1 MSRASRFW
9 TAMVVLIGVLAFVQV
24 RSIRLETQTFDEGF
38 DLAAGYSYWKTG
50 DFRINR
56 EHPPLGKLINA
67 LPLLV
72 LNPSLPLDHPSW
84 AQEDNVVFGEQFL
97 YFNRV
102 PADTLL
108 FAGRMMSILTTLI
121 AAFCFALWMRRRFG
135 DTAALIGLTF
145 LCFDP
150 NLIAH
155 GRYVTSD
162 IFVAVFFFFASV
174 TWVRYLEA
182 PSWKMLILA
191 GALTGCALTSKVS
204 ALYLLPVFFV
214 LYLLRPGRFSF
225 WHMVGSM
232 AGLVGTAVLVV
243 IAVYAP
249 EVDRLAPATHRY
261 LRGHRQTRMIHEV
274 IERKS
279 PLSEVLVFAGRKL
292 KVQNHSF
299 LVACNMV
306 AVHNATGH
314 PAYVLGKV
322 TQHGAWYYFPVAF
335 AVKTP
340 TAVLLALLGLLAV
353 GVRRRR
359 PPILWIALVM
369 IPAGYF
375 AFSMAGNINIG
386 LRHILPVYLFLYAM
400 LGAVMAS
407 WRKWVVG
414 ALLVLLMAES
424 LAIHP
429 HYLAFF
435 NWVSGGPGNGPR
447 YLVDSNIDWGQDVV
461 KLRDWMAEQK
471 IPRVYLHYFGRTDL
485 TTYGLPFD
493 WLPRSADGK
502 EWDDVDGYAAVSVTP
517 LMGVYTPWEELRR
530 VRERPLV
537 AKVGYS
543 IYVFDMRKARG
554 STERTK

>member
-1 MSRASRFW
+1 MSRFGRFW
-9 TAMVVLIGVLAFVQV
+9 PVTVLLIALMGFVQV
-24 RSIRLETQTFDEGF
+24 RSARLETQTFDEGF

-102 PADTLL
+102 PADTML
-108 FAGRMMSILTTLI
+108 FAGRLMSVLTTLI
-121 AAFCFALWMRRRFG
+121 AALCFALWMRRRFG

-155 GRYVTSD
+155 GRYITSD
-162 IFVAVFFFFASV
+162 LFVAVFFFFASV
-174 TWVRYLEA
+174 SWVAYLEA
-182 PSWKMLILA
+182 PSGKKLLWA

-204 ALYLLPVFFV
+204 ALFLLPVFFL
-214 LYLLRPGRFSF
+214 LYLFRPGKFSL
-225 WHMVGSM
+225 WHMVRSM
-232 AGLVGTAVLVV
+232 AGLVGAAAMV
-243 IAVYAP
+243 IAVVYAP
-249 EVDRLAPATHRY
+249 EVGRLVPATHRY
-261 LRGHRQTRMIHEV
+261 REAHPEVRMIHES

-292 KVQNHSF
+292 GVQNHSF

-306 AVHNATGH
+306 AVHNSTGH

-322 TQHGAWYYFPVAF
+322 LERGAWYYFPVAF

-340 TAVLLALLGLLAV
+340 TAVLLALLGL
-353 GVRRRR
+353 RRRGAS
-359 PPILWIALVM
+359 ILWIALAG
-369 IPAGYF
+369 IPVAYF

-386 LRHILPVYLFLYAM
+386 VRHILPVYLFLYAM
-400 LGAVMAS
+400 LGAVMVE
-407 WRKWVVG
+407 WRKWVVS
-414 ALLVLLMAES
+414 ALLVLLVAES
-424 LAIHP
+424 LAIYP

-435 NWVSGGPGNGPR
+435 NWPSGGPGNGPR
-447 YLVDSNIDWGQDVV
+447 YLVDSNIDWGQDVK
-461 KLRDWMAEQK
+461 KLRDWLEERK
-471 IPRVYLHYFGRTDL
+471 IPRVYFHYFGRADL

-493 WLPRSADGK
+493 WLPRSDDSP
-502 EWDDVDGYAAVSVTP
+502 EWNDVDGYAAVSVTP
-517 LMGVYTPWEELRR
+517 LMGVYTPWKELRR

-537 AKVGYS
+537 AKIGYS
-543 IYVFDMRKARG
+543 IYVFDMRKG
-554 STERTK
+554 STARTK